1 MLFSVNL
8 FAWLVFHKT
17 FSPQIFVLLS
27 ETNCKEATEFVKTF
41 LLQGRGFI
49 CLFVIAV
56 MMSMI
61 ILTEKSWPIRG
72 HRRHFRI
79 ISSIILVCSL
89 LGFFNFDIYYDIC
102 KSHTFEDLNVGTR
115 FPYDTVMATAL
126 ALHDVRAIA
135 YEMKHAILLTKKEDG
150 GHITETDSLH
160 VILVI
165 GESYIKS
172 HAQIYGYYLPTTPYM
187 MQEKESGRLIT
198 FNNVVTPKI
207 VTSHLQRCNPNCA
220 VLAVRLFRRASGP
233 RQPQTGWGGYS

>member
-1 MLFSVNL
+1 
-8 FAWLVFHKT
+8 
-17 FSPQIFVLLS
+17 
-27 ETNCKEATEFVKTF
+27 
-41 LLQGRGFI
+41 
-49 CLFVIAV
+49 
-56 MMSMI
+56 MMSFI
-61 ILTEKSWPIRG
+61 VLTEKRWPIRG
-72 HRRHFRI
+72 HLPQLRI
-79 ISSIILVCSL
+79 ISSIFLVCSL
-89 LGFFNFDIYYDIC
+89 LGICQFNIYYDIF
-102 KSHTFEDLNVGTR
+102 KSHTFEDLNVGNR
-115 FPYDTVMATAL
+115 FPYDTVTATAL

-165 GESYIKS
+165 GESYIES

-220 VLAVRLFRRASGP
+220 VLAVRLFRRASGL